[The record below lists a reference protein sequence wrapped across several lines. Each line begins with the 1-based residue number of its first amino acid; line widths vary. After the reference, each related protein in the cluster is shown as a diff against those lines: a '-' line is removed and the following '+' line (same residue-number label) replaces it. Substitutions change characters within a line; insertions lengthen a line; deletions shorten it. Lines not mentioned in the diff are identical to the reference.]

1 MERFFVEVLQLVDAG
16 DSSRRYL
23 PTGEAA
29 EVEARN
35 EWEAGR
41 MFFARLG
48 RLSLPRPA
56 FALRIRK
63 LAISSA
69 LAASA

>member
-1 MERFFVEVLQLVDAG
+1 MERFFVEVLKLSVAG
-16 DSSRRYL
+16 DRRHYL
-23 PTGEAA
+23 PTGEAG

-63 LAISSA
+63 LTISSA